1 MSKSSRSEFLKVFSK
16 QCCFIRCRRQ
26 HIQAVEY
33 MRYSRFTFV
42 ENTIGSFHGRSSN
55 GCQVKN
61 LVKNFKF
68 LQISTI
74 DRTHSGEII
83 LNIFLIFLWNFWSK
97 IKISWKFDYR
107 FWIMYSIPCYQFLR
121 ILRRLVWLYGN
132 ENCKF
137 FEKSIKN

>member
-55 GCQVKN
+55 GCKVKN

-74 DRTHSGEII
+74 DRTH
-83 LNIFLIFLWNFWSK
+83 FLWDFWSK
-97 IKISWKFDYR
+97 IKILWKFDYQ

-132 ENCKF
+132 VNCKL